1 MLLAA
6 SVCVL
11 LATCAAA
18 QRPLPGPAH
27 LARAAPG
34 GCSVADFG
42 AVPDN
47 KTDNTAA
54 FRAASRAERCSE
66 ILVPA
71 GVWLTG
77 PFNLSSHTTL
87 NVVRGA
93 TISGSMDSAVYP
105 VVTQQP
111 EDEAYVVSVLCPPAL
126 PTVGPPKPA
135 GTQPLVCAPNSR
147 SRATGR

>member
-1 MLLAA
+1 MLRAA

-11 LATCAAA
+11 LA
-18 QRPLPGPAH
+18 G
-27 LARAAPG
+27 AR

-54 FRAASRAERCSE
+54 FRAASRAERCRE

-87 NVVRGA
+87 NVVHGA
-93 TISGSMDSAVYP
+93 TISGSMDSAMYP

-111 EDEAYVVSVLCPPAL
+111 EDEAYVCLCTPCL
-126 PTVGPPKPA
+126 SHST
-135 GTQPLVCAPNSR
+135 SR
-147 SRATGR
+147 HSTT